1 MTRRPY
7 NLLLLA
13 ALLASAPALA
23 QLDEEQEN
31 QTHNKVTQTP
41 RGHPM
46 VNGHPSDQLRSEA
59 RDLQQRADDV
69 REAADEIREQGKDES
84 QAEDLDDR
92 ADYLEDRAHILEE
105 RAEDEDAQG
114 SQTPHGLAFP
124 APSPSMP

>member
-7 NLLLLA
+7 IVLVLA
-13 ALLASAPALA
+13 ALLASTSALA
-23 QLDEEQEN
+23 QFDEEQE
-31 QTHNKVTQTP
+31 QPKNKVTQTP

-46 VNGHPSDQLRSEA
+46 VNGRPSDQLRSEA

-114 SQTPHGLAFP
+114 SQTAHGLAFP
-124 APSPSMP
+124 SPSPSMP